1 MASVVTGQVSGT
13 PAVSVT
19 DRQIAGSSGSLSVKA
34 PCRVATTANIT
45 LNAPQTID
53 GVAVV
58 ADDRV
63 LVWHQTNAVDNGI
76 WIAQAGAWTRAVD
89 FNGAG
94 DATNGTLV
102 YVGSEGTSGA
112 HLYRVSTT
120 GSFTIGTSS
129 ITFAIAYPNITVSAS
144 APSGGLDGDV
154 HFRTS

>member
-1 MASVVTGQVSGT
+1 MTSVVTGQVSGT
-13 PAVSVT
+13 PAVSVAA
-19 DRQIAGSSGSLSVKA
+19 QQLAGSSGSLSVKA

-53 GVAVV
+53 GVSIV
-58 ADDRV
+58 AGDRV
-63 LVWHQTNAVDNGI
+63 LVWHQTSAVDNGI

-94 DATNGTLV
+94 DATGGTLV

-112 HLYRVSTT
+112 HLYRVTTT

-129 ITFAIAYPNITVSAS
+129 INFAIAFPNITISTS

-154 HFRTS
+154 WFKIS

>member
-1 MASVVTGQVSGT
+1 MASVVSGQVSGT

-19 DRQIAGSSGSLSVKA
+19 AAQVAGSSGSLSVKA
-34 PCRVATTANIT
+34 PCRVATTVNII

-53 GVAVV
+53 GVSVV

-76 WIAQAGAWTRAVD
+76 WIVQAGAWTRAVD

-94 DATNGTLV
+94 DATGGTLV
-102 YVGSEGTSGA
+102 YVGGEGISGA
-112 HLYRVSTT
+112 HLYRVSNT

-129 ITFAIAYPNITVSAS
+129 ITFAIAYPNITIGTS
-144 APSGGLDGDV
+144 APTGGLDGDV
-154 HFRTS
+154 YFRVA